1 MKKYNLKINGE
12 TYSAYIV
19 SYHESGAVVEVNGN
33 KFSVEFLNDGSAS
46 IPKIERSARELPST
60 PEFENNNSS
69 DGNVH
74 SPIPGVIV
82 SVNVKEGDE
91 VKKGQPIVIL
101 EAMKMESEIPAPCS
115 GKVAKVLVKDKS
127 PVTEGQLMVSITPAN
142 NPTPVQKPKPQ
153 PMKQTS
159 APAQPVAAP
168 TPAPQAGSGGKGIT
182 APIPGTILGIKVKVG
197 DRVNAGDPVIILEA
211 MKMESEISSEYAG
224 TVTNIRFNTGDAV
237 QEGDVMIEIG
247 D

>member
-1 MKKYNLKINGE
+1 MKRYNLKINGE

-19 SYHESGAVVEVNGN
+19 SYHDSGAVVEVNGN
-33 KFSVEFLNDGSAS
+33 KFSVEFLEDGSAS
-46 IPKIERSARELPST
+46 IPKIERSARELPAT
-60 PEFENNNSS
+60 PEFENNNDS
-69 DGNVH
+69 DGSIY

-82 SVNVKEGDE
+82 KVLAEEGEE

-101 EAMKMESEIPAPCS
+101 EAMKMESEIPAPCN
-115 GKVAKVLVKDKS
+115 GKIAEILVKEKA
-127 PVTEGQLMVSITPAN
+127 PVTEGQLMVKVTPSNKPA
-142 NPTPVQKPKPQ
+142 PAQKPKPQ
-153 PMKQTS
+153 PKKK
-159 APAQPVAAP
+159 APVQAPVAPAP
-168 TPAPQAGSGGKGIT
+168 TPAPSAGGKGVS

-237 QEGDVMIEIG
+237 QEGDVMIELG